1 MSVNS
6 NPHTGLR
13 EMVVRCAKGNP
24 GALTAVVRSYGAG
37 GGAWEMVKIC
47 DELGIYGSRLY
58 QLWNDCL
65 GRDPAKM
72 ADCAMGYRAGK
83 IDAAFILEQIQ
94 GDGCRGY
101 AFEPEEVIAAWTES

>member
-6 NPHTGLR
+6 NPHIGLH

-24 GALTAVVRSYGAG
+24 GALTAIVRSYGAG

-65 GRDPAKM
+65 GRSAEKM
-72 ADCAMGYRAGK
+72 AACAEGYRTGRITADIIREK
-83 IDAAFILEQIQ
+83 IR

-101 AFEPEEVIAAWTES
+101 VFAPEEVAGC

>member
-1 MSVNS
+1 MSENS
-6 NPHTGLR
+6 NPHIALH

-24 GALTAVVRSYGAG
+24 GALTAVVRLYGAG

-47 DELGIYGSRLY
+47 DELQIYGSRLY

-65 GRDPAKM
+65 GWDAEK
-72 ADCAMGYRAGK
+72 AAQLAQAYRAGQ
-83 IDAAFILEQIQ
+83 IDAGTIREKIR

-101 AFEPEEVIAAWTES
+101 AFDPEEVAGC